1 LAQFSTDLS
10 ADFSLEGKVAIISG
24 ASRGIGRAIA
34 RRYAAAGARLVIGS
48 RRQENIESAA
58 GFINEAYPGRVYPVV
73 AHAGK
78 REDAQ
83 VLVDAAVARYGRV
96 DIVVNN
102 AGTNPHFGPIMTS
115 EPSHWDKILEV
126 NVKGSF
132 WLCQAAVRQMQ
143 AQGSGGKIIN
153 MASVTGLE
161 PGPMMGIYS
170 VSKAALIMLAKVL
183 ALELAADNIQVNV
196 IAPGIIKTRFSR
208 ALWDNPGLRS
218 GIEAKTPAGRL
229 GDPEEVCGLALY
241 LASKASSFATGGV
254 YTVDGGY
261 LLT

>member
-1 LAQFSTDLS
+1 MAQFSTDLS

-73 AHAGK
+73 AHAGQ

-115 EPSHWDKILEV
+115 EPSH
-126 NVKGSF
+126 F
-132 WLCQAAVRQMQ
+132 
-143 AQGSGGKIIN
+143 
-153 MASVTGLE
+153 
-161 PGPMMGIYS
+161 
-170 VSKAALIMLAKVL
+170 
-183 ALELAADNIQVNV
+183 
-196 IAPGIIKTRFSR
+196 
-208 ALWDNPGLRS
+208 
-218 GIEAKTPAGRL
+218 
-229 GDPEEVCGLALY
+229 LY
-241 LASKASSFATGGV
+241 DIRRIT
-254 YTVDGGY
+254 
-261 LLT
+261 